1 MGGSAQPTEGHHALE
16 DNLIGVTRNVGRSDM
31 GDVRLPQAP
40 S

>member
-1 MGGSAQPTEGHHALE
+1 MGGSAQPVEGHHALE
-16 DNLIGVTRNVGRSDM
+16 DNHIGVTRNVGGSDM